1 MGKRVGWIWALRAA
15 IVVVALFSLFK
26 TVTFGK
32 RQAGTDPRP
41 QPSVTASPSPTPS
54 LLGPLVTVPNLIGRE
69 TELARTTVVGIGLF
83 PNLGTLEEPS
93 RDLWSM
99 VRGQDPEPGTRLPRG
114 ETVLLIVTDPR
125 RPALR
130 LDEITAGCNPG
141 AQLEPS
147 RILHESYQSPHIEM
161 RAERG
166 ALDLIN
172 AQGAEGGF
180 ALDILW
186 RPRSGYSGP
195 FLIRGD
201 ALGAPGQIAFD
212 QEPDIPPHGKP
223 LLGTDRELHF
233 GRGGAP
239 DDFAWTTTITF
250 PGPGCYGFQI
260 DGRNFTEV
268 LEVAVEL

>member
-32 RQAGTDPRP
+32 RQADTDPRP

-69 TELARTTVVGIGLF
+69 AELARTTVVGIGLF
-83 PNLGTLEEPS
+83 PNLGSLEEPS

-114 ETVLLIVTDPR
+114 ETVLLIVTDPQ

-130 LDEITAGCNPG
+130 LDDITAGCNPG
-141 AQLEPS
+141 AELEPS
-147 RILHESYQSPHIEM
+147 RYLGRAFMTPHVEM
-161 RAERG
+161 RAEQG
-166 ALDLIN
+166 SLDLGN
-172 AQGAEGGF
+172 AQRVEVGF
-180 ALDILW
+180 ALDVLW
-186 RPRSGYSGP
+186 RPHSGYNGP
-195 FLIRGD
+195 LLIRGD
-201 ALGAPGQIAFD
+201 ALGAPGQIVFD
-212 QEPDIPPHGKP
+212 QQPDIPPHGKP

-233 GRGGAP
+233 GRGGP
-239 DDFAWTTTITF
+239 PIDVAWTTTITF

-260 DGRNFTEV
+260 DGLGFSEI
-268 LEVAVEL
+268 LEVSVAG